1 MSDLPKKE
9 EEKLPF
15 VDTNDN
21 SILPFVR
28 SEEDLKNKRELVL
41 SKIQE
46 SINKEDIKYVKDNL
60 KDLIETGSS
69 VISTLVTIAEESQS
83 ARAFEV
89 LGNFLKTIADIN
101 KDIIEVNRV
110 TTELNLK
117 IVENN
122 GDNVKN
128 TTNNAFFVG
137 TNSELNKLL
146 DKLTNKNQDSIIEGD
161 FEHG

>member
-41 SKIQE
+41 SKIQG